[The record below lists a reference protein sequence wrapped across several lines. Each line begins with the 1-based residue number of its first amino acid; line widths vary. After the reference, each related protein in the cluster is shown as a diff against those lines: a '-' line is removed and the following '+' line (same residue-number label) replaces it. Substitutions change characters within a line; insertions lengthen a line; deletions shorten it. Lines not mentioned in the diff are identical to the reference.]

1 MRYQLTPIRMA
12 TPQEKP
18 RKTVEKLEK
27 LEPLCTVGGN
37 VEGYILYG
45 NTIQSIKK
53 LDTELLRDPAVPL
66 LSIHPEE
73 LKAGVRREI

>member
-1 MRYQLTPIRMA
+1 M
-12 TPQEKP
+12 
-18 RKTVEKLEK
+18 EKLEK

-66 LSIHPEE
+66 LSIYTLKNWKQELGEKFEHPR
-73 LKAGVRREI
+73 L